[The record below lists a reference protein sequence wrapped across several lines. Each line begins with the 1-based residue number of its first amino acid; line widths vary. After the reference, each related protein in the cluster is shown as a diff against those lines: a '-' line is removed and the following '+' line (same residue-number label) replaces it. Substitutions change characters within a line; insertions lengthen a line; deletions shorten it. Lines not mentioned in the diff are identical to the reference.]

1 MQVLDRKLLRDA
13 VRLWAQGLAIA
24 LVLASGV
31 GTLVLSMGVF
41 QSLDETLRAYYERH
55 RFGHVFAGATRAPQT
70 LLPAIRALDG
80 VAAVDAR
87 VSGTAILDLPD
98 LGEPA
103 SAMLLGL
110 PTNGVPEAN
119 AQRGLNR
126 VYVKQG
132 QLPESGRGNRVAIS
146 EAFATANG
154 LAPGDTVSAVINGS
168 WTALNISAIV
178 LSPDTIYSIGP
189 GDLIPDDR
197 RFGVFWMADDELRA
211 VYDLEGAFNQL
222 TVLLQHGADA
232 APVMEAIDRLLKP
245 YGGTAAYGRD
255 NHPSHA
261 FIDAEMSELRGMMV
275 VLPPVFLLV
284 TAFLVHM
291 ILSRL
296 IALER
301 EQIGLLKAV
310 GYGRWAIASH
320 YLKLVMIIAALGILL
335 GTAAGAW
342 LGYGLTRLY
351 TQFFHFPFLIFRLS
365 PEVFLVASAVA
376 IVATAGGALLA
387 VLRVVGLKP
396 VVAMSPP
403 APPVFRRSRLLP
415 PGLDRLFSEST
426 VMVTRHLLRTP
437 VRSLLT
443 MVGVSFSVAVMITS
457 MFGLDSVDKMID
469 VTFHQSERQ
478 HASLS
483 FHEPATWRAVNAVA
497 RLPGVLRAEP
507 FRSVAARLHH
517 GHRSRRVTVQGKP
530 DGADLSRVLDTR
542 LQPVDL
548 PPVGIAISQKLAEVL
563 DARPGDN
570 LRLETLGREQGVF
583 ELRVSKVIQGY
594 IGLGAYMPLDTLSRL
609 LGEDRLVSGVNLML
623 DDNRLDAFYDEVK
636 ATPSI
641 HAISLIRRAMHRFR
655 ETIGENIGIMV
666 TTFSTLGIVIA
677 FGVCYNSARVQ
688 LSERARELAS
698 LRVLGFSRW
707 EVSRIL
713 LKEMG
718 FLALT
723 GIPLGWFTGYWL
735 AWLAS
740 RGMQSELYQVPFLV
754 EPATFAR
761 ATVVVLIAVVLSGA
775 IVWRRIRH
783 LDLIRVL
790 KTRE

>member
-1 MQVLDRKLLRDA
+1 MRVLDRKLLRDA
-13 VRLWAQGLAIA
+13 LRLWAQGIAIA

-31 GTLVLSMGVF
+31 GTLILSMGVY

-55 RFGHVFAGATRAPQT
+55 RFGHVFASATRAPRT

-80 VAAVDAR
+80 VSSADAR
-87 VSGTAILDLPD
+87 VSGAAILDLPD
-98 LGEPA
+98 LAEPA

-110 PTNGVPEAN
+110 PDDGTAGHA
-119 AQRGLNR
+119 ASRGLNR
-126 VYVKQG
+126 VYVKRG
-132 QLPESGRGNRVAIS
+132 QLPEPGRGNQIAINA
-146 EAFATANG
+146 AFADANG
-154 LAPGDTVSAVINGS
+154 LGPGDTVSAVVNGRR
-168 WTALNISAIV
+168 TQLKVSAVV
-178 LSPDTIYSIGP
+178 LSPDTIYAIGP

-197 RFGVFWMADDELRA
+197 RFGVFWMPDSELRA

-222 TVLLQHGADA
+222 SVLLQHGADA
-232 APVMEAIDRLLKP
+232 APVMEAVDRLLKP
-245 YGGTAAYGRD
+245 YGGTASYGRD

-261 FIDAEMSELRGMMV
+261 FIDTELSELRGMMV

-310 GYGRWAIASH
+310 GYGRWAIAAH

-335 GTAAGAW
+335 GTAVGAW
-342 LGYGLTRLY
+342 LGYGLTALY
-351 TQFFHFPFLIFRLS
+351 TRFFHFPFLIFRLS
-365 PEVFLVASAVA
+365 PEVFLIATAVA
-376 IVATAGGALLA
+376 VAATAGGALGA
-387 VLRVVGLKP
+387 VLRVVRLKP

-403 APPVFRRSRLLP
+403 APPVFRRGRILP
-415 PGLDRLFSEST
+415 PALAKLFSEST

-437 VRSLLT
+437 ARSLLT

-457 MFGLDSVDKMID
+457 MFGLDSVDRMIE

-478 HASLS
+478 HANIS
-483 FHEPATWRAVNAVA
+483 FHEPNTWRAVNAIQ

-507 FRSVAARLHH
+507 FRTVSARLHH
-517 GHRSRRVTVQGKP
+517 GHRHRRVAVQGKP
-530 DGADLSRVLDTR
+530 DGADLSRVLDTS
-542 LQPVDL
+542 LEPVDL
-548 PPVGIAISQKLAEVL
+548 PPTGIAISQKLAEVL
-563 DARPGDN
+563 HAGPGDAV
-570 LRLETLGREQGVF
+570 RLETLGREQGMHD
-583 ELRVSKVIQGY
+583 LKISKVIQGY
-594 IGLGAYMPLDTLSRL
+594 IGLGAYMSLDALNRL

-623 DDNRLDAFYDEVK
+623 DDNRLDAFYREVK

-718 FLALT
+718 FLALA
-723 GIPLGWFTGYWL
+723 GIPLGWLVGYWL

-761 ATVVVLIAVVLSGA
+761 ATVVVLGAVILSGA

>member
-1 MQVLDRKLLRDA
+1 MRVLDRKLLRDA
-13 VRLWAQGLAIA
+13 IRLWAQGLAIA

-31 GTLVLSMGVF
+31 GTLILSMGVY

-55 RFGHVFAGATRAPQT
+55 RFGHIFASATRAPRS

-80 VAAVDAR
+80 VASVDVRA
-87 VSGTAILDLPD
+87 SGAAILDLPG
-98 LGEPA
+98 LREPA
-103 SAMLLGL
+103 SAVLLGL
-110 PTNGVPEAN
+110 PENGAGDDAAN
-119 AQRGLNR
+119 RGLNR
-126 VYVKQG
+126 VYLKSG
-132 QLPESGRGNRVAIS
+132 HLPEPGRGNQIAIN
-146 EAFATANG
+146 EAFANAND
-154 LAPGDTVSAVINGS
+154 LEPGDTLSAVANGR
-168 WTALNISAIV
+168 WTEFRISAIV
-178 LSPDTIYSIGP
+178 LSPDTIYTLGP

-197 RFGVFWMADDELRA
+197 RFGAFWMPDSE
-211 VYDLEGAFNQL
+211 VQVIYDLEGAFNQMA
-222 TVLLQHGADA
+222 VLLQHGADET
-232 APVMEAIDRLLKP
+232 PVIEAIDRLLKP
-245 YGGTAAYGRD
+245 YGGTAAHGRD

-261 FIDAEMSELRGMMV
+261 FVDAELSELRGMMV

-310 GYGRWAIASH
+310 GYGRWTIAAH
-320 YLKLVMIIAALGILL
+320 YLKLVMIIAALGIVL

-342 LGYGLTRLY
+342 LGYELTGLFARFY
-351 TQFFHFPFLIFRLS
+351 HFPILIFRLS
-365 PEVFLVASAVA
+365 PEVFLVAAAVA
-376 IVATAGGALLA
+376 VVASAGGALGA
-387 VLRVVGLKP
+387 VLRVVQLQP

-403 APPVFRRSRLLP
+403 APPVFRRTRLLP
-415 PGLDRLFSEST
+415 PGMDRLFSEST

-437 VRSLLT
+437 TRSLLT

-478 HASLS
+478 HASIS
-483 FHEPATWRAVNAVA
+483 FHEPNTWRAVNAVR

-507 FRSVAARLHH
+507 FRSVSARLHH
-517 GHRSRRVTVQGKP
+517 GHRNRRVAVQGKP
-530 DGADLSRVLDTR
+530 DDADLSRVLNTA
-542 LQPVDL
+542 LEPVEL
-548 PPVGIAISQKLAEVL
+548 PPVGIAITEKLAEVL
-563 DARPGDN
+563 HARAGDPV
-570 LRLETLGREQGVF
+570 RLEFLGREQGVH
-583 ELRVSKVIQGY
+583 EMKISKVIQGY
-594 IGLGAYMPLDTLSRL
+594 FGLGAYMPLESLHRL
-609 LGEDRLVSGVNLML
+609 LGEDQLVSGINLML
-623 DDNRLDAFYDEVK
+623 DDNRLDAFYREVK

-641 HAISLIRRAMHRFR
+641 HAISLLRRAMQRFR

-666 TTFSTLGIVIA
+666 TTFSTLGMVIA

-718 FLALT
+718 FLALA

-761 ATVVVLIAVVLSGA
+761 ATMVVLVAVILSGA
-775 IVWRRIRH
+775 IVWRRVRH